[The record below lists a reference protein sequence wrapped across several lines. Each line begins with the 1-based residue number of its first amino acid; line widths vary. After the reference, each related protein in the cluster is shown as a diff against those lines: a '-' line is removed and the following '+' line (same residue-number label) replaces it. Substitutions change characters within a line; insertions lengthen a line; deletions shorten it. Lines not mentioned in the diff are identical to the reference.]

1 LTNFLS
7 SDRLQLRYLL
17 EAKVY
22 VAEDLFKRQHVQR
35 LAALLFLASFI
46 VNDASLDLAWADT
59 WVCPRPGQADLYTD
73 REYPGCRQLG
83 EAKTYSPVTI
93 SPAPKSSQGGNLFPS
108 VANNGSSGVPQ
119 QQQSRKPSPF
129 PDVSLPL
136 PLLSVGQDKVGSI
149 TGSWTGFVA
158 QLMVGYK
165 ADGKGPEILGDSNL
179 LPASVHSFHTA
190 VAVASRAVG
199 YDPRYLTVR
208 ILVPS
213 RLNGPSA
220 GGIFA
225 VGIASA
231 LLGDPIRQD
240 VCMSGTI
247 EPDAEIHPVGRLV
260 DKMNACRDLRK
271 TTMIVPDGLDNSHL
285 NFTGAERSIQVIQVH
300 TLAEAYSA
308 ATGQA
313 LRQVP

>member
-1 LTNFLS
+1 M
-7 SDRLQLRYLL
+7 
-17 EAKVY
+17 
-22 VAEDLFKRQHVQR
+22 AEDPLNRQHVQR
-35 LAALLFLASFI
+35 LAALLLLAFFGG
-46 VNDASLDLAWADT
+46 NDASLDLVWADT
-59 WVCPRPGQADLYTD
+59 WVCPRPGRADLYTD

-83 EAKTYSPVTI
+83 EAKMYSPVTI
-93 SPAPKSSQGGNLFPS
+93 SPAPKSSQGGNLS
-108 VANNGSSGVPQ
+108 ANNISSDVPQ

-129 PDVSLPL
+129 SDVSLSL

-158 QLMVGYK
+158 QLVVGYK

-190 VAVASRAVG
+190 VQVASRAVG

-285 NFTGAERSIQVIQVH
+285 NFTGAERSIQVIEVH
-300 TLAEAYSA
+300 TLGEAYSA

>member
-1 LTNFLS
+1 M
-7 SDRLQLRYLL
+7 
-17 EAKVY
+17 
-22 VAEDLFKRQHVQR
+22 AEDLFKRQHVQR
-35 LAALLFLASFI
+35 LAALLLLAFFG
-46 VNDASLDLAWADT
+46 VNDASLDLVWADT
-59 WVCPRPGQADLYTD
+59 WVCPRPGQSDLYTD
-73 REYPGCRQLG
+73 LSGPGCRPLG
-83 EAKTYSPVTI
+83 EVKTYLPVTI
-93 SPAPKSSQGGNLFPS
+93 SPAPKSSQGGNLSPS
-108 VANNGSSGVPQ
+108 VANHISSDVPQ

-129 PDVSLPL
+129 SDVSLSL
-136 PLLSVGQDKVGSI
+136 PLLSVGQDKVGFI
-149 TGSWTGFVA
+149 TGPWTGFVA

-179 LPASVHSFHTA
+179 LPASAHSFHTA

-260 DKMNACRDLRK
+260 DKMNACRDLKK
-271 TTMIVPDGLDNSHL
+271 TVMIVPDGLDNSHL
-285 NFTGAERSIQVIQVH
+285 AFTGAERSIQVIQVH

-308 ATGQA
+308 VTGQL
-313 LRQVP
+313 LRHVPLN